1 MNKRIVRIDQFE
13 FETDDG
19 SVYQHPEQL
28 DVVPSVEE
36 FQKSMIT
43 GRLLSK
49 MKKTN
54 IKSNVNS

>member
-1 MNKRIVRIDQFE
+1 MNKRIVRVDQFE

-36 FQKSMIT
+36 FQKIYDNWTIIINDERRQVS
-43 GRLLSK
+43 
-49 MKKTN
+49 
-54 IKSNVNS
+54 